1 MSVAVSIPPD
11 SVGAWPHSY
20 VCVGC
25 RRECRLGRAALRA
38 NRTTLPFALH
48 RCTACGL
55 VQRQPRTSAAIND
68 AQYDGTYYVFHE
80 DEPLRWARA
89 AQQYAVHLRALESR
103 HARRLLDIGCAAGHL
118 SALAR
123 YRGWRVTGLDVSA
136 DAVSRA
142 VAQFGIDARAGA
154 LSLHLATLPTFDVV
168 FLGDV
173 IEHVDDPIAFLR
185 DVRAALSPGGV
196 VCIDTPNWGGFW
208 RRVGG
213 RRWIGLNRYH
223 VNLFEAA
230 SLSRLLVSTGFQDVR
245 CGSYTHY
252 RYAAPA
258 ARPEVA
264 AWIDALPAA
273 LAWRVRSCLA
283 RAGRFCAW
291 HALRDA
297 PPAGVEAAGRCVAEL
312 CRNDGAASASL
323 LHDNLVSAARRA

>member
-1 MSVAVSIPPD
+1 M
-11 SVGAWPHSY
+11 
-20 VCVGC
+20 
-25 RRECRLGRAALRA
+25 
-38 NRTTLPFALH
+38 
-48 RCTACGL
+48 ACGL
-55 VQRQPRTSAAIND
+55 VQRQPRIGAANTD
-68 AQYDGTYYVFHE
+68 AQYDGAYYVFHE

-103 HARRLLDIGCAAGHL
+103 HPRRLLDIGCAAGHL

-136 DAVSRA
+136 EAVSRA

-185 DVRAALSPGGV
+185 EVRAALSPSGV
-196 VCIDTPNWGGFW
+196 VCIDTPNWGSFW

-223 VNLFEAA
+223 VNLFDAA
-230 SLSRLLVSTGFQDVR
+230 SLSRLLETTGFCDVR

-258 ARPEVA
+258 ARPEVD
-264 AWIDALPAA
+264 AWIGALPSA
-273 LAWRVRSCLA
+273 LAWRVRSWLP
-283 RAGRFCAW
+283 RAGRFGAW
-291 HALRDA
+291 RMLRDI
-297 PPAGVEAAGRCVAEL
+297 PPDSVETTGRCVAEL

-323 LHDNLVSAARRA
+323 LHDNLVATTRKS